1 MLISCGIRVRS
12 KISYYQLSHK
22 QIYLPQITKRS
33 IMEYLVRVLSVASL
47 PNSKRG
53 ATQDKELGKMK
64 TESRDFIKSGSYPD
78 NVVKVMIT
86 A

>member
-1 MLISCGIRVRS
+1 
-12 KISYYQLSHK
+12 
-22 QIYLPQITKRS
+22 
-33 IMEYLVRVLSVASL
+33 MEYLVRVLSVASL

-64 TESRDFIKSGSYPD
+64 TESRDFIKSWSYPD